1 MKTLGSLLI
10 VVTILILAS
19 CGKDDEKSDR
29 FNYLTDAVWLSD
41 SLLMNGIDAS
51 GPGQPLEPFKGQAVF
66 RKDGTGDF
74 GAYSGTWRFAQN
86 ETELVINSDSLDFPL
101 ATQIAELTAISLK
114 VTTTFPNFFDPQNPL
129 FLRLTFKAQ

>member
-1 MKTLGSLLI
+1 MKTLGSSLI
-10 VVTILILAS
+10 VLTVLILAS
-19 CGKDDEKSDR
+19 CGKDDDQSDR
-29 FNYLTDAVWLSD
+29 FNFLTGTQWQSD
-41 SLLMNGIDAS
+41 SLLINGIDAS
-51 GPGQPLEPFKGQAVF
+51 GPGQPLEPFKGEAVF

-101 ATQIAELTAISLK
+101 ATQIVELTAISLK
-114 VTTTFPNFFDPQNPL
+114 VTTSFPNFFEPENPL